1 MSGFPSAN
9 FRLGRSQGTLLRLCI
24 KGDAVS
30 AALYGTD
37 RSSELVVTVCRV
49 GDVRRMQGALQLG
62 QTAYTAGDDT
72 LQAMCEWMA
81 AHGAPIAVT
90 P

>member
-9 FRLGRSQGTLLRLCI
+9 FRLGRGQGTLLRLCI

-37 RSSELVVTVCRV
+37 RSREIAVTMCRV

-62 QTAYTAGDDT
+62 QTASTGGGDA

-81 AHGAPIAVT
+81 AHGASVAVT

>member
-9 FRLGRSQGTLLRLCI
+9 FRLGRGQGTLLRLCI
-24 KGDAVS
+24 KGDALS

-37 RSSELVVTVCRV
+37 RSSEIAMTVCRV
-49 GDVRRMQGALQLG
+49 GDVRRMEGALQLG
-62 QTAYTAGDDT
+62 QTAYTAGDGA

-81 AHGAPIAVT
+81 AHGASVAVT

>member
-37 RSSELVVTVCRV
+37 RSSEIAVTVCRV
-49 GDVRRMQGALQLG
+49 RDVRRMQGALQLG
-62 QTAYTAGDDT
+62 QTAYTAGDGA

-81 AHGAPIAVT
+81 AHGASVAVT

>member
-1 MSGFPSAN
+1 MSDFPSAN
-9 FRLGRSQGTLLRLCI
+9 FRLGRDQGTLLRLCI

-30 AALYGTD
+30 AALYDTD
-37 RSSELVVTVCRV
+37 RSSEIAVTVCRV

-62 QTAYTAGDDT
+62 QTAYTAGGDA

-81 AHGAPIAVT
+81 AHGASVAVT

>member
-9 FRLGRSQGTLLRLCI
+9 FCLGSGQGTLLRLCI

-37 RSSELVVTVCRV
+37 RSNKIAVTVCRV
-49 GDVRRMQGALQLG
+49 RDVRRMQGALQLG
-62 QTAYTAGDDT
+62 QTAYTAGDDA

-81 AHGAPIAVT
+81 AHGASVAAT